1 MAQHLILHSNALL
14 AAAAVLLVSLMG
26 CVVYVASSLA
36 QAVDAVNDQPHS
48 KALRLQGMAS
58 PSKPP
63 LANPGY
69 SKP

>member
-1 MAQHLILHSNALL
+1 MAQHFILHSNAVL
-14 AAAAVLLVSLMG
+14 AAAAVLLASLMG

-36 QAVDAVNDQPHS
+36 QAVDAVNDRPHS
-48 KALRLQGMAS
+48 KALGLQGRAS